1 MGAAQVPRRSP
12 RRVMLKIA
20 MKIAVRQM
28 THRLQNTLMKM
39 VRYSNIVHD
48 TLFRHINLPRVQERL
63 DYYIDK
69 DDVRGDS
76 IGSRDRQSR

>member
-39 VRYSNIVHD
+39 VRYSNIVHN
-48 TLFRHINLPRVQERL
+48 TLFRHINFPRVQERL